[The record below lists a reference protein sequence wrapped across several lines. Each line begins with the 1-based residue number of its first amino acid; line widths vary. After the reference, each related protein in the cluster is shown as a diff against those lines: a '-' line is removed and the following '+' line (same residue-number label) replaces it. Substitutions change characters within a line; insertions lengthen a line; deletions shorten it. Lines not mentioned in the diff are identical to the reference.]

1 MLLNPIKPVLQIGID
16 DFGGGTARI
25 MVEPA
30 VQLAVEQ
37 QARVATSQPRQGSI
51 SMGTRTNETL
61 VAVPIHIDGNKAGF
75 WLTAEDGMVVFRQ
88 LGECQVVIPD
98 IDDRMH
104 FKIPGYL
111 ITCENIRGH
120 FAVVAIRVDDI
131 PEGGDHYPRQIN
143 VIQGSVLAK
152 YLIAERFTPLV

>member
-1 MLLNPIKPVLQIGID
+1 MLFNPIKPVLQIGID
-16 DFGGGTARI
+16 DFGGAPARVL
-25 MVEPA
+25 VEPA

-37 QARVATSQPRQGSI
+37 LAKVVTTLPHQASVA
-51 SMGTRTNETL
+51 MGTRTNETL
-61 VAVPIHIDGNKAGF
+61 MAVPIHLDGNKAGF
-75 WLTAEDGMVVFRQ
+75 WLTAEDGMVTFRQ

-98 IDDRMH
+98 MDDRMH

-120 FAVVAIRVDDI
+120 FAVVGIRVENV

-143 VIQGSVLAK
+143 VIQGSPLAK
-152 YLIAERFTPLV
+152 YLIAERYAPLI